1 MNKTQNIGNYRYRIL
16 GLLMFATTINYFDRS
31 LIGVMAPTLEKMFEW
46 TNSDYANIM
55 VSFKVAY
62 AIALAVIYGTYVELV
77 LDEEDVPTEI
87 VDQVRKKDFKSFI
100 EGFHGKRLN

>member
-1 MNKTQNIGNYRYRIL
+1 MTKIVKFPKDKIEYSDRFYRKVNPKVVANHI
-16 GLLMFATTINYFDRS
+16 
-31 LIGVMAPTLEKMFEW
+31 KMLHPRL
-46 TNSDYANIM
+46 
-55 VSFKVAY
+55 SFKVAH

-100 EGFHGKRLN
+100 EDFHGKRLN